1 MVYSQG
7 LSGMAEK
14 LCLSKTCFYVPRNAS
29 SLSLHFVDKLFFKL
43 LMHDRAEVNSKEV
56 TRTHKLPTNQGA
68 ALALCC
74 SPPESLAP
82 ELIQAAA
89 GVWGGPLAAE
99 PHIMKRPVKAVL
111 LDAQKISIQVAT
123 WERAA
128 SLKLLSSP
136 RTSGGRSF
144 SLSVNPLRWEVVTCS
159 PLHWDRVSGFRAWSR
174 IDSKFFEMVADFSF
188 YFLSLR

>member
-1 MVYSQG
+1 MTELRWILRRS
-7 LSGMAEK
+7 
-14 LCLSKTCFYVPRNAS
+14 P
-29 SLSLHFVDKLFFKL
+29 
-43 LMHDRAEVNSKEV
+43 
-56 TRTHKLPTNQGA
+56 THTQTPHKPGCRSI
-68 ALALCC
+68 ALRCA
-74 SPPESLAP
+74 PAESLAP
-82 ELIQAAA
+82 ELVQAAA

-136 RTSGGRSF
+136 RTSGGRNF
-144 SLSVNPLRWEVVTCS
+144 PLSLSVNPLRWEVVTSS